1 MAATPIT
8 AVPVTT
14 RDYRLESALV
24 AATGGPLGMEA
35 TVITVTAA
43 GIIQGMVTG
52 GVDIA
57 ATVMGGVG
65 TLVMAEAILAHIV
78 EVLMPPAVDSRDTA
92 EEVPSLVVVVVGAE
106 AAGIVRE
113 LVQELGSWSKNSAF
127 KAKTIPGPGA
137 WAFYVRSEN
146 PAFATSGD
154 VFANDRRFQLTD
166 VTTPHQWRSGLYTLR
181 SSESNGASRSFVSA
195 FTAPEFSRQRINP
208 TSLGAGCPFTMSW
221 HR

>member
-52 GVDIA
+52 GVDTA
-57 ATVMGGVG
+57 ATVMGGVA
-65 TLVMAEAILAHIV
+65 TPVMAEAIPAAIV

-92 EEVPSLVVVVVGAE
+92 EEAVFRVDAEEVAFLVVVVGAE
-106 AAGIVRE
+106 AGGIVRE
-113 LVQELGSWSKNSAF
+113 LVQEF
-127 KAKTIPGPGA
+127 
-137 WAFYVRSEN
+137 
-146 PAFATSGD
+146 
-154 VFANDRRFQLTD
+154 RFQSQNH
-166 VTTPHQWRSGLYTLR
+166 PRPRSMG
-181 SSESNGASRSFVSA
+181 V
-195 FTAPEFSRQRINP
+195 
-208 TSLGAGCPFTMSW
+208 
-221 HR
+221 

>member
-1 MAATPIT
+1 MRKRRLPCRTCRRQCMRITEIIRIMAATPIT

-92 EEVPSLVVVVVGAE
+92 EEVPSLVVVVGAE

-113 LVQELGSWSKNSAF
+113 LVQEF
-127 KAKTIPGPGA
+127 
-137 WAFYVRSEN
+137 
-146 PAFATSGD
+146 
-154 VFANDRRFQLTD
+154 RFQSQNH
-166 VTTPHQWRSGLYTLR
+166 PRPRSMGVLR
-181 SSESNGASRSFVSA
+181 
-195 FTAPEFSRQRINP
+195 
-208 TSLGAGCPFTMSW
+208 PFRKPGFR
-221 HR
+221 HIR